1 MKTGSS
7 TIISK
12 SIKHFNNGD
21 STAIQELIADDDVWH
36 IPGESR
42 SAGEYPGKQEL
53 AEKYLVNIKGIL
65 VSVDLVYKE
74 VYTGPDNLVVGTSS
88 RRLT

>member
-53 AEKYLVNIKGIL
+53 AEK
-65 VSVDLVYKE
+65 
-74 VYTGPDNLVVGTSS
+74 
-88 RRLT
+88 